1 MKNVIISRNG
11 PNSLHEKWLANSD
24 TKNWDLILLFYDEDS
39 FRKNQGQ
46 EGKSFYYAGGKWEA
60 YYNFFQDYPD
70 VLNQYDYFWF
80 ADDDIS
86 LQGNEI
92 NKMFQRM
99 NDYDLDIAQPAMSID
114 SYFSYLITIQCD
126 FLKIRFSNFVEVMAP
141 CLRKSLVKD
150 MLPFFKDAFSGM
162 GLDSIWTYKTRREPN
177 KIAILDEVVMT
188 HTRPVGGPL
197 HQKLKEKNI
206 TFKEEISSNINKIG
220 IEQVKPVII
229 SAIDRENNFLNKAQV
244 TNIMVK
250 EYFYKRKDFKDNRK
264 ILARIWRMI
273 KYHRIYRI
281 KPNF

>member
-1 MKNVIISRNG
+1 MKNVVISRNG
-11 PNSLHEKWLANSD
+11 PDSLHEEWLTNSD
-24 TKNWDLILLFYDEDS
+24 IKNWDLILLFYDEDS
-39 FRKNQGQ
+39 FKRCQIR
-46 EGKSFYYAGGKWEA
+46 EGKSFYYPGGKWEA
-60 YYNFFQDYPD
+60 YYNFFRDYPD
-70 VLNQYDYFWF
+70 VLNNYDYFWF

-99 NDYDLDIAQPAMSID
+99 NDYDLDIAQPAMSLE
-114 SYFSYLITIQCD
+114 SYFSYIITIQCD

-162 GLDSIWTYKTRREPN
+162 GLDSVWTYKTRKEPN

-220 IEQVKPVII
+220 IEQVKPVIF
-229 SAIDRENNFLNKAQV
+229 SAIDHENNFLNKTQV
-244 TNIMVK
+244 TNIMIK

-264 ILARIWRMI
+264 ILSRIWRMI

-281 KPNF
+281 KPDF

>member
-11 PNSLHEKWLANSD
+11 PNSLHQEWLINSD
-24 TKNWDLILLFYDEDS
+24 SKSWDLILLYYDEDS
-39 FRKNQGQ
+39 FRRTQSQ
-46 EGKSFYYAGGKWEA
+46 EGKSYFYPGGKWEA
-60 YYNFFQDYPD
+60 YYNFFRDYPE
-70 VLNQYDYFWF
+70 VLNDYDFFWF

-86 LQGNEI
+86 IQGKAI
-92 NKMFQRM
+92 NKMFQSM
-99 NDYDLDIAQPAMSID
+99 NDYDLDIAQPAMSLD
-114 SYFSYLITIQCD
+114 SYFSYLVTIQCE

-141 CLRKSLVKD
+141 CLRKSVVKD
-150 MLPFFKDAFSGM
+150 MLPFFKDAFTGM
-162 GLDSIWTYKTRREPN
+162 GLDSIWTHKTRKEPN

-206 TFKEEISSNINKIG
+206 TFEEEISSNINKIG
-220 IEQVKPVII
+220 IKQIKPVIF
-229 SAIDRENNFLNKAQV
+229 SAIDHENNFLDKVQV
-244 TNIMVK
+244 TNLMVK

-264 ILARIWRMI
+264 ILSRIWRMI

>member
-1 MKNVIISRNG
+1 MKNVVISRNG
-11 PNSLHEKWLANSD
+11 PDSLHEEWLTNSD
-24 TKNWDLILLFYDEDS
+24 TKNWDLILLFYDENS
-39 FRKNQGQ
+39 FKRCQIR
-46 EGKSFYYAGGKWEA
+46 EGKSFYYPGGKWEA
-60 YYNFFQDYPD
+60 YYNFFRDYPD
-70 VLNQYDYFWF
+70 VLNNYDYFWF

-99 NDYDLDIAQPAMSID
+99 NDYDLDIAQPAMSLE
-114 SYFSYLITIQCD
+114 SYFSYIITIQCD

-162 GLDSIWTYKTRREPN
+162 GLDSVWTYKTRKEPN

-220 IEQVKPVII
+220 IEQVKPVIF
-229 SAIDRENNFLNKAQV
+229 SAIDHENNFLNKTQV
-244 TNIMVK
+244 TNIMIK

-264 ILARIWRMI
+264 ILSRIWRMI

-281 KPNF
+281 KPDF

>member
-1 MKNVIISRNG
+1 MKNVVISRNG
-11 PNSLHEKWLANSD
+11 PDSLHEEWLTNSD
-24 TKNWDLILLFYDEDS
+24 TKNWDLILLFYDENS
-39 FRKNQGQ
+39 FKRCQIR
-46 EGKSFYYAGGKWEA
+46 EGKSFYYPGGKWEA
-60 YYNFFQDYPD
+60 YYNFFRDYPD
-70 VLNQYDYFWF
+70 VLNNYDYFWF

-99 NDYDLDIAQPAMSID
+99 NDYDLDIAQPAMSLE
-114 SYFSYLITIQCD
+114 SYFSYIITIQCD

-162 GLDSIWTYKTRREPN
+162 GLDSVWTYKTRKEPN

-220 IEQVKPVII
+220 IEQVKPVIF
-229 SAIDRENNFLNKAQV
+229 SAIDHENNFLNKTQV
-244 TNIMVK
+244 TNIMIK

-264 ILARIWRMI
+264 ILSRIWRMI
-273 KYHRIYRI
+273 KYHRLYRI

>member
-11 PNSLHEKWLANSD
+11 PNSLHEEWLINSD
-24 TKNWDLILLFYDEDS
+24 SKSWDLILLYYDEDS
-39 FRKNQGQ
+39 FRRTQSQ
-46 EGKSFYYAGGKWEA
+46 EGKSYFYPGGKWEA
-60 YYNFFQDYPD
+60 YYNFFRDYPE
-70 VLNQYDYFWF
+70 VLNDYDFFWF

-86 LQGNEI
+86 IQGKAI
-92 NKMFQRM
+92 NKMFQSM
-99 NDYDLDIAQPAMSID
+99 NDYDLDIAQPAMSLD
-114 SYFSYLITIQCD
+114 SYFSYLVTIQCE

-141 CLRKSLVKD
+141 CLRKSVVKD
-150 MLPFFKDAFSGM
+150 MLPFFKDAFTGM
-162 GLDSIWTYKTRREPN
+162 GLDSIWTHKTRKEPN

-206 TFKEEISSNINKIG
+206 TFEEEISSNINKIG
-220 IEQVKPVII
+220 IKQVKPVIF
-229 SAIDRENNFLNKAQV
+229 SAIDHENNFLSKVQV
-244 TNIMVK
+244 TNLMVK

>member
-1 MKNVIISRNG
+1 
-11 PNSLHEKWLANSD
+11 
-24 TKNWDLILLFYDEDS
+24 
-39 FRKNQGQ
+39 
-46 EGKSFYYAGGKWEA
+46 
-60 YYNFFQDYPD
+60 
-70 VLNQYDYFWF
+70 
-80 ADDDIS
+80 
-86 LQGNEI
+86 
-92 NKMFQRM
+92 M

-229 SAIDRENNFLNKAQV
+229 SAIDRENNLLNKAQV

>member
-11 PNSLHEKWLANSD
+11 PNSLHQEWLINSD
-24 TKNWDLILLFYDEDS
+24 SKSWDLILLYYDEDS
-39 FRKNQGQ
+39 FRRTQSQ
-46 EGKSFYYAGGKWEA
+46 EGKSYFYPGGKWEA
-60 YYNFFQDYPD
+60 YYNFFRDYPE
-70 VLNQYDYFWF
+70 VLNDYDFFWF

-86 LQGNEI
+86 IQGKAI
-92 NKMFQRM
+92 NKMFQSM
-99 NDYDLDIAQPAMSID
+99 NDYDLDIAQPAMSLD
-114 SYFSYLITIQCD
+114 SYFSYLVTIQCE

-141 CLRKSLVKD
+141 CLRKSVVKD
-150 MLPFFKDAFSGM
+150 MLPFFKDAFTGM
-162 GLDSIWTYKTRREPN
+162 GLDSIWTHKTRKEPN

-206 TFKEEISSNINKIG
+206 TFEEEISSNINKIG
-220 IEQVKPVII
+220 IKQVKPVIF
-229 SAIDRENNFLNKAQV
+229 SAIDHENNFLSKVQV
-244 TNIMVK
+244 TNLMVK

>member
-1 MKNVIISRNG
+1 MKNVVISRNG
-11 PNSLHEKWLANSD
+11 PDSLHEEWLTNSD
-24 TKNWDLILLFYDEDS
+24 TKNWDLILLFYDENS
-39 FRKNQGQ
+39 FKRCQIR
-46 EGKSFYYAGGKWEA
+46 EGKSFYYPGGKWEA
-60 YYNFFQDYPD
+60 YYNFFRDYPD
-70 VLNQYDYFWF
+70 VLNNYDYFWF

-99 NDYDLDIAQPAMSID
+99 NDYDLDIAQPAMSLE
-114 SYFSYLITIQCD
+114 SYFSYIITIQCD

-162 GLDSIWTYKTRREPN
+162 GLDSVWTYKTRKEPN

-220 IEQVKPVII
+220 IEQVKPVIF
-229 SAIDRENNFLNKAQV
+229 SAIDHENNFLNKTQV
-244 TNIMVK
+244 TNIMIK

-264 ILARIWRMI
+264 ILSRIWRMI

>member
-1 MKNVIISRNG
+1 MKNVVISRNG
-11 PNSLHEKWLANSD
+11 PDSLHEEWLTNFD
-24 TKNWDLILLFYDEDS
+24 IKNWDLILLFYDENS
-39 FRKNQGQ
+39 FKRCQIR
-46 EGKSFYYAGGKWEA
+46 EGKSFYYPGGKWEA
-60 YYNFFQDYPD
+60 YYNFFRDYPD
-70 VLNQYDYFWF
+70 VLNNYDYFWF

-99 NDYDLDIAQPAMSID
+99 NDYDLDIAQPAMSLE
-114 SYFSYLITIQCD
+114 SYFSYIITIQCD

-162 GLDSIWTYKTRREPN
+162 GLDSVWTYKTRKEPN

-220 IEQVKPVII
+220 IEQVKPVIF
-229 SAIDRENNFLNKAQV
+229 SAIDHENNFLNKTQV
-244 TNIMVK
+244 TNIMIK

-264 ILARIWRMI
+264 ILSRIWRMI

-281 KPNF
+281 KPDF